1 MAERTLAKKPR
12 KKRNLKPREISDVHV
27 QTRLLEADQVF
38 YSKLC
43 RKENKTSAR
52 MLRDLVH
59 EALQVRRSKELGRDE
74 TMWAVVAKQIE
85 VVTQGTRPFAE
96 QIKEMRERLDRHIQL
111 SSEYSV
117 LINEQLSDII
127 EANKHTSKGL
137 NLSVRN
143 IAIIRALLRYYVF
156 EYHLMNVQS
165 KNKTITPEQVK
176 DRYRKLVE
184 RLRTVHNNTIFRE
197 ESFESTIAVTADYLR
212 ELLNPN

>member
-1 MAERTLAKKPR
+1 MGRPLKTKRRLTKK
-12 KKRNLKPREISDVHV
+12 ISDKNAI
-27 QTRLLEADQVF
+27 TRLYEEDEAFFVQ
-38 YSKLC
+38 LC
-43 RKENKTSAR
+43 REAGESRAIV
-52 MLRDLVH
+52 LRDLAH
-59 EALQVRRSKELGRDE
+59 QALQIKRSQNLGKDE
-74 TMWAVVAKQIE
+74 TMWAVVAKQRW
-85 VVTQGTRPFAE
+85 VVEKGTEPLVE
-96 QIKEMRERLDRHIQL
+96 QVKELREKLDKHIQL

-165 KNKTITPEQVK
+165 KNKTITAEQVK
-176 DRYRKLVE
+176 DRFRKLEE
-184 RLRTVHNNTIFRE
+184 RLRSVHNDTIYRQ